1 MRKTKVHGFLKNCNE
16 TQLEKLNL
24 HVHAPGIKS
33 EIQLLY
39 DAFVLHLQDENFSK
53 ENIYKSVFKQK
64 KFDGNTFRK
73 ACHELLKILEEKI
86 VFTYITENKEYS
98 KLLQLYNYSQHGWL
112 SQYDDLHK
120 EINEIKNPASY
131 KMQVEQLHYMHLI
144 RHPPLARQNTIA
156 NYSTA
161 LDDFYLLEKMK
172 LICHSQNEKQFT
184 KFDYK
189 PEYSNHLLKL
199 IQDKS
204 KNNLLLNCYF
214 TAYKMLE
221 NINETRYFELLKK
234 ELLREKEITTE
245 DKKILFQYII
255 NFCII
260 RINKSDTAFERELFE
275 VFKLYYEQISETEI
289 SPFRFKNV
297 INLSLKLKEYTYAE
311 YFNTTF
317 GELLDVSIRDSTII
331 FNQAKIAFEMK
342 QYDTTL
348 MLLNK
353 ARFDDLTFNLSSR
366 ILITKTFYEQ
376 KEMQFLENYL
386 ESFRIYI
393 LRNKAM
399 NTSNKKL
406 HQDFIKLIRQ
416 LMRKEYAGKKQTEAF
431 KQKINVVPNLPDKV
445 WILEKV
451 EEL

>member
-1 MRKTKVHGFLKNCNE
+1 MKNTKVYTWLKNCSDYHLAQLQMLLNTPE
-16 TQLEKLNL
+16 TKRELVNLYLGFVRHLHEDYPKEKLYT
-24 HVHAPGIKS
+24 
-33 EIQLLY
+33 E
-39 DAFVLHLQDENFSK
+39 
-53 ENIYKSVFKQK
+53 VFKEK
-64 KFDGNTFRK
+64 KFNGNKFRK
-73 ACHELLKILEEKI
+73 ACHELLKLAEQKI
-86 VFTYITENKEYS
+86 VCLYLDEHPNLQDNLRLQFYSSNGWTEHYA
-98 KLLQLYNYSQHGWL
+98 
-112 SQYDDLHK
+112 DLFA
-120 EINEIKNPASY
+120 EIKLT
-131 KMQVEQLHYMHLI
+131 EQKHFERFSFAYLDYMHGIINPQKSNSLKI
-144 RHPPLARQNTIA
+144 KI
-156 NYSTA
+156 YSDS
-161 LDDFYLLEKMK
+161 LDHFYLLEKMK
-172 LICHSQNEKQFT
+172 LICHAQNESHFT
-184 KFDYK
+184 KFSYQPD
-189 PEYSNHLLKL
+189 
-199 IQDKS
+199 
-204 KNNLLLNCYF
+204 F
-214 TAYKMLE
+214 TAVLLPIIQNKIHTDALLHCYYLSYLMLLHTDKE
-221 NINETRYFELLKK
+221 HAYFEIKQQLAQTQIPLA
-234 ELLREKEITTE
+234 
-245 DKKILFQYII
+245 DKKIIFQYLI

-260 RINKSDTAFERELFE
+260 RINKSEQQFERELFE
-275 VFKLYYEQISETEI
+275 VFKLYYSIITENEI

-311 YFNTTF
+311 YFNTTY
-317 GELLDVSIRDSTII
+317 GELLDISIRESTVI

-348 MLLNK
+348 MFLHK

-399 NTSNKKL
+399 NSGNKKL

-431 KQKINVVPNLPDKV
+431 KQKINAVPNLPDKF